1 MVMISF
7 VHLFC
12 WSHQHNSL
20 FMAVHL
26 KIVKQIKAISRAV
39 CVLFLSVET
48 IPNVSGFVFL

>member
-20 FMAVHL
+20 FMAVRL

-39 CVLFLSVET
+39 CVLFLSVGT